1 MSDNQKPTEKQIMQE
16 TESLNEKLGV
26 LLEGQCTEAGINS
39 LVWMLANVVVATV
52 KPDNLGAATISIIG
66 DFMKALAVLTDDDD
80 SPSDMVH

>member
-1 MSDNQKPTEKQIMQE
+1 MIDNQKPSIKQIMQE
-16 TESLNEKLGV
+16 TEALNEKLGS

-52 KPDNLGAATISIIG
+52 RPEDMGKATGSIIV
-66 DFMKALAVLTDDDD
+66 DFCKALAVLTNDED